1 MFETFASVFTI
12 AKETWNLQLVYHVIG
27 PPEEEVPGLPDSSL
41 LAGEN
46 AGHPALECSPFR
58 CDSESLGFCGHSD

>member
-1 MFETFASVFTI
+1 MIKIILCLRPLPLCSLSPKKPEI
-12 AKETWNLQLVYHVIG
+12 LQLVYHVIG

-46 AGHPALECSPFR
+46 AGRAFGML
-58 CDSESLGFCGHSD
+58 SL